1 MKNKEYFFEIIIFFA
16 IIAAQIILDLTDDER
31 E

>member
-16 IIAAQIILDLTDDER
+16 IIAGQKILDPTDDER